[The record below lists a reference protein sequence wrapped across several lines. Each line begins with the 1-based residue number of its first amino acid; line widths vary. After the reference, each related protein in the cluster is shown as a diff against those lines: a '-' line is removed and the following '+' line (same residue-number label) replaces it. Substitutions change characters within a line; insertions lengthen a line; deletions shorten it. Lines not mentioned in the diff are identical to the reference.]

1 VPVTIEYRLDGTG
14 WSECTLINGEEKCE
28 LTASYLSDALRNL
41 VLAATAVASGFTR
54 VSFGFDEEPGE
65 YRWVIS
71 SPRLNEIELEI
82 LSFDE
87 LWGGKPDPE
96 GKSLFKA
103 RCLPEDFAVAVAVQA
118 AAHGVLE
125 RYGDAGY
132 MKLWHEHPF
141 PSAQLAELDRLLA
154 RRGLDV

>member
-1 VPVTIEYRLDGTG
+1 VPLTIEYRLDGTG
-14 WSECTLINGEEKCE
+14 WSECTLTNGEDKCE

-41 VLAATAVASGFTR
+41 VLAATTVASGFTR

-82 LSFDE
+82 LYFHE
-87 LWGGKPDPE
+87 LWGGKPDAE
-96 GKSLFKA
+96 GKSLFKT
-103 RCLPEDFAVAVAVQA
+103 RCLPEDFAAAVQTA
-118 AAHGVLE
+118 ARGVLE
-125 RYGDAGY
+125 RYGEAGY
-132 MKLWHEHPF
+132 IELWHEHPF

-154 RRGLDV
+154 RSGPDV

>member
-1 VPVTIEYRLDGTG
+1 MPVTIEYRLDGTG
-14 WSECTLINGEEKCE
+14 WSECTLIIGDDKCE
-28 LTASYLSDALRNL
+28 LTGSYLSDALRNL
-41 VLAATAVASGFTR
+41 VLAGTAVASGFTR

-65 YRWVIS
+65 YRWVIA
-71 SPRLNEIELEI
+71 SPRFNEIELEI

-87 LWGGKPDPE
+87 LWGGKPDTE

-103 RCLPEDFAVAVAVQA
+103 RCLPEDFALAVQA
-118 AAHGVLE
+118 AAHSVLE
-125 RYGDAGY
+125 RYGEAGY

-154 RRGLDV
+154 RRGPDA